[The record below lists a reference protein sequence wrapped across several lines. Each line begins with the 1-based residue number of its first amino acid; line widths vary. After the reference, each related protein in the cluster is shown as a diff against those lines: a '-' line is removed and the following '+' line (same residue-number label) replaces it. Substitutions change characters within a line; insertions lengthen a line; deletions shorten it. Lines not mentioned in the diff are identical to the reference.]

1 MERIMVTAYL
11 GIGGNIGD
19 RRETLAGAR
28 NVLDNLAGIQV
39 VSSSPLYETEPV
51 GGPLGQPLYL
61 NAVLKIR
68 TALDPEKLLQC
79 CLSVESRF
87 GRRRDVPC
95 GPRTLDVDLL
105 FYGAEVRRGKN
116 LIVPPPRLHQRSFV
130 LAPLRDVAP
139 ELMHPLLE
147 RTVSELYSRLQPAA
161 GVERWCE
168 SW

>member
-1 MERIMVTAYL
+1 MVTAYL
-11 GIGGNIGD
+11 GLGGNIGD
-19 RRETLAGAR
+19 RLGTLAGAR
-28 NVLDNLAGIQV
+28 EVLDNQKGIRV
-39 VSSSPLYETEPV
+39 VASSPLYETEPV
-51 GGPLGQPLYL
+51 GGPLDQPLYL

-105 FYGAEVRRGKN
+105 FYGTEICRGEN
-116 LIVPPPRLHQRSFV
+116 LILPHPRLHQRSFV
-130 LAPLRDVAP
+130 LAPLRDLAP

-147 RTVSELYSRLQPAA
+147 RTVSELYNQMQPAV